1 MTLKCIHCGIRRDYY
16 PTDENASRQ
25 NCRVSDSGYHCFEH
39 YSWCWPFRL
48 KKNKRDALLQHRRR
62 KRPATI

>member
-1 MTLKCIHCGIRRDYY
+1 MTFRCIYCGIRHDYY

-25 NCRVSDSGYHCFEH
+25 NCQVSDSGYHGFGR
-39 YSWCWPFRL
+39 YTWCWPFRR
-48 KKNKRDALLQHRRR
+48 KNHTKDRLLEHRRK